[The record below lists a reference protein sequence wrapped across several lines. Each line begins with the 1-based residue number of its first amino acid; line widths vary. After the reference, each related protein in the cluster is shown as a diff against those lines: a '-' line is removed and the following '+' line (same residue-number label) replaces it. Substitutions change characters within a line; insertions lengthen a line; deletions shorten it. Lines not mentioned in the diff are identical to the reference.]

1 MVGKRKKKKIFFFS
15 YFISKTPNFF
25 YMRFLIKYQMF
36 RRSIPLKTPLPS
48 IKKLPLDELWMHQ
61 VIDEKLYDK

>member
-1 MVGKRKKKKIFFFS
+1 
-15 YFISKTPNFF
+15 
-25 YMRFLIKYQMF
+25 MRFLIKYQMF
-36 RRSIPLKTPLPS
+36 RRSIPLKTPLPLPS